1 MLHKK
6 HKLLSLLVALVI
18 CVVLSSCAHTK
29 IMNTWR
35 DPGYEGTPKR
45 VLVHMIAR
53 NPTAKAMLE
62 NQFVDQLE
70 KRGMV
75 AFASYNFLADQLFLD
90 KEAIKKLAIEK
101 QIDTLLIGAPTNRKD
116 LETLRPG
123 QMSYGTAVYENP
135 DDGFYAAVSAYT
147 YQPGTYAEE
156 EVASEIVVFDVK
168 TRRRVWTALAKTYI
182 SNTKA
187 EEIAPAVKQI
197 LELLVRDKI
206 VPPPGTTNSGS
217 GR

>member
-1 MLHKK
+1 MLFAC
-6 HKLLSLLVALVI
+6 VA
-18 CVVLSSCAHTK
+18 LSSCAHTK
-29 IMNTWR
+29 IMSTWK
-35 DPGYEGTPKR
+35 DPGYEGPPKR

-62 NQFVDQLE
+62 NQFVEQFE

-90 KEAIKKLAIEK
+90 KEAIKKLVMEK
-101 QIDTLLIGAPTNRKD
+101 QIDTLLVGVPTNRKD
-116 LETLRPG
+116 LESLRPG

-147 YQPGTYAEE
+147 YQPGTYAQE

-187 EEIAPAVKQI
+187 EEVAPAVKQI
-197 LELLVRDKI
+197 MNLLVRDRI
-206 VPPPGTTNSGS
+206 VPTLAEAASGPGQ
-217 GR
+217 

>member
-6 HKLLSLLVALVI
+6 NIVQSLLVAFFI
-18 CVVLSSCAHTK
+18 CATLSSCAHTK

-62 NQFVDQLE
+62 NQFVEQLE
-70 KRGMV
+70 KHGMV
-75 AFASYNFLADQLFLD
+75 AFASYNYLADQLFID
-90 KEAIKKLAIEK
+90 KEAIKKLAVEK
-101 QIDTLLIGAPTNRKD
+101 QIDTLLVGAPTNRKD
-116 LETLRPG
+116 LESLRPG
-123 QMSYGTAVYENP
+123 QMSYGTAVYQNTDE
-135 DDGFYAAVSAYT
+135 DFYAAVSAYT
-147 YQPGTYAEE
+147 YQPGTYAQE

-168 TRRRVWTALAKTYI
+168 TRRRVWTALAKTFI

-187 EEIAPAVKQI
+187 QEIAPAVKQI
-197 LELLVRDKI
+197 MELLVRDKI
-206 VPPPGTTNSGS
+206 VPAPGGTGSGS